1 MENVQL
7 SDQPDRL
14 IWRWTADGSYTAR
27 SAYKMLHHGTTSFRG
42 HRLVWKTW
50 APLRVKIFL
59 WLALRRRHWTADRR
73 ARHGLQARETCFLCD
88 QDQETID
95 HIIAACPFTRELWHH
110 ILQALGLQLPAGT
123 ASSLAW
129 WQRIRSLTNV
139 QWRKGLDT
147 RYLLWSL
154 GRFGKSGTPGASAT
168 LRQQSSTCSNSSRW
182 RLIDGL
188 KRAPPGL
195 QN

>member
-7 SDQPDRL
+7 NELPDKL
-14 IWRWTADGSYTAR
+14 VWRWTADGTYTAS
-27 SAYKMLHHGTTSFRG
+27 SAYRMLHHGTTSSRG

-50 APLRVKIFL
+50 APLRVRIFL
-59 WLALRRRHWTADRR
+59 WLALRRRHWAANRR
-73 ARHGLQARETCFLCD
+73 GRHGLEARDTCFLCD

-95 HIIAACPFTRELWHH
+95 HIIAACPFTRELLASHPR
-110 ILQALGLQLPAGT
+110 LQLPAGT

-147 RYLLWSL
+147 RDLLWSL
-154 GRFGKSGTPGASAT
+154 GRFGKSGTQGASAK

-188 KRAPPGL
+188 KRAQPGF

>member
-1 MENVQL
+1 L
-7 SDQPDRL
+7 YGDGLRTGL
-14 IWRWTADGSYTAR
+14 IQRVRHTECCTTAPPLPAATGLFGR
-27 SAYKMLHHGTTSFRG
+27 HG
-42 HRLVWKTW
+42 
-50 APLRVKIFL
+50 RVKTFL
-59 WLALRRRHWTADRR
+59 WLALRRRHWAANRR
-73 ARHGLQARETCFLCD
+73 ARHGLEARDTCFLCD

-147 RYLLWSL
+147 RDLLWSL
-154 GRFGKSGTPGASAT
+154 GRFGKSVTPDASAT
-168 LRQQSSTCSNSSRW
+168 PRQQSSSCSSSSRW
-182 RLIDGL
+182 RPTDGL
-188 KRAPPGL
+188 KRAPLVL